1 MNKKEKPPSIGGGTG
16 YTKISQYDSDFLNF
30 VLPVPR
36 GLNSQLLLTVTVL
49 IPVLRKAGLPTDRSD
64 ALAPSGYQPLL
75 ANYGDEFVPDFHRF
89 PFSPD
94 IFLSDTLRIF
104 IQLCCISCLF

>member
-64 ALAPSGYQPLL
+64 ALAPFP
-75 ANYGDEFVPDFHRF
+75 VPQWVSASARE
-89 PFSPD
+89 
-94 IFLSDTLRIF
+94 LR
-104 IQLCCISCLF
+104 